1 MQWLTITVELN
12 AHQVRILELERSRF
26 ISMAAD
32 LCPAPSFEDF
42 ATARLEVTR
51 KGIHSEDMGA
61 MAMAFGH
68 FLCDDYQ
75 LVPADEPD
83 RRTNLALQLAAAFLQ
98 SIFCYEAP
106 KTCVSALENA

>member
-1 MQWLTITVELN
+1 MQWLTVTVELN
-12 AHQVRILELERSRF
+12 ARQVRILELERTRF
-26 ISMAAD
+26 IALVRE

-61 MAMAFGH
+61 MAMAFGR
-68 FLCDDYQ
+68 FLSDAYQ
-75 LVPADEPD
+75 LVPANETE

-98 SIFCYEAP
+98 SIFCFEAP
-106 KTCVSALENA
+106 KTSVSALENA